1 MRLLPTAVRV
11 ELALEE
17 LVHRDVEREC
27 RATRAA
33 VAAHDIL
40 VEAARALEE
49 QVEFRAAELA
59 TV

>member
-1 MRLLPTAVRV
+1 MRLLPAAVRV
-11 ELALEE
+11 ELTLEE
-17 LVHRDVEREC
+17 FVHCDVERER
-27 RATRAA
+27 RAARAA

-49 QVEFRAAELA
+49 QVKLRAAELA